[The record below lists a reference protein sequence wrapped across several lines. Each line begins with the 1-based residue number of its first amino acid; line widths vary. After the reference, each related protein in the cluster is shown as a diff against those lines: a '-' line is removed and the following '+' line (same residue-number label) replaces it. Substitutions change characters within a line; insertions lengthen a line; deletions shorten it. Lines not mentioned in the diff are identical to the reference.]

1 LVPVC
6 YIEKIYLFFN
16 RNKISDAP
24 KKNTEQNHQA
34 GLAPRI
40 AQGEPLLA
48 FGQNAPRNKKS
59 REKNDQRRGCF
70 LKSERL
76 KRR

>member
-1 LVPVC
+1 M
-6 YIEKIYLFFN
+6 
-16 RNKISDAP
+16 RQ

-48 FGQNAPRNKKS
+48 FGQNAPRNKKT
-59 REKNDQRRGCF
+59 EKKTSKRRGCF
-70 LKSERL
+70 FLCGWLK
-76 KRR
+76 KRIDKK